1 MMAAFYVYGNDAAN
15 TADKKAGLAI
25 VRAGKFVCSAGLRR
39 ALKRMRPGG
48 CPPRGASRPAA
59 GRQPAVREFTL
70 SSSVSYPRGSST
82 CCVDPGG
89 GRCCHTGMAVSKI
102 ICRILRMSLVCVFCH
117 EMSQCDQEC
126 CL

>member
-48 CPPRGASRPAA
+48 CPPGCQSACGGQATRRA
-59 GRQPAVREFTL
+59 GIYAVL
-70 SSSVSYPRGSST
+70 
-82 CCVDPGG
+82 
-89 GRCCHTGMAVSKI
+89 
-102 ICRILRMSLVCVFCH
+102 FCFI
-117 EMSQCDQEC
+117 SAR
-126 CL
+126 